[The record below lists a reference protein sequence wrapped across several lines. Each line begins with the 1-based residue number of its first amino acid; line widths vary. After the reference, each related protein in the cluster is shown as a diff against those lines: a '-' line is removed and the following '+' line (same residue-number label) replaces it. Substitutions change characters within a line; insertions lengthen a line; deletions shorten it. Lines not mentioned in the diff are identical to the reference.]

1 LTSLIFCR
9 VGYFYDEGLPN
20 GVCNVDIIEAVK
32 WYSVAAEL
40 MPDSM
45 HNLAKIY
52 EDGRFVSDLL
62 SAPDPHALIYS
73 QGRIRARYDPSRDI
87 I

>member
-1 LTSLIFCR
+1 MIKYYR

-20 GVCNVDIIEAVK
+20 GVCNVNIIEAVK
-32 WYSVAAEL
+32 WYSLAAEL

-52 EDGRFVSDLL
+52 EDGRYFYTLFISSFIYLL
-62 SAPDPHALIYS
+62 T
-73 QGRIRARYDPSRDI
+73 
-87 I
+87 